1 MKKDELINI
10 LNSSKNCKMKLVNSL
25 YQASNFFNEKDM
37 IFYQD
42 DYEKNIT
49 FLNNYILRLN
59 LKD

>member
-10 LNSSKNCKMKLVNSL
+10 LNSSKNCKMKLVKSL
-25 YQASNFFNEKDM
+25 YQASIFFNEKDM